1 MKTAL
6 SLVAGLVFAGLGASP
21 AWAQYYPPYG
31 GSYHA
36 ATAEESM
43 ANGMA
48 NVISSAGQANLL
60 NSAAARNYEEAR
72 SRDLDNRLKA
82 ENTYFEMR
90 KMNREY
96 VAAERGPKPTSEQ
109 MFRYAKE
116 RAPNRLNPNQLD
128 PLTGQISWPVVLEDD
143 TYKAHRDKLDELFAS
158 RAKYHGQL
166 GPQQYNEILKTTKAL
181 DAELKKHIREV
192 PPGDYTKAKSLIES
206 LGYEASLSAG

>member
-1 MKTAL
+1 MQTKLL
-6 SLVAGLVFAGLGASP
+6 SLAVLLFIAALVQPVL
-21 AWAQYYPPYG
+21 AQYPWG
-31 GSYHA
+31 GTYHA
-36 ATAEESM
+36 ATAEESF

-96 VAAERGPKPTSEQ
+96 VAAERGPKPTPEQ

-128 PLTGQISWPVVLEDD
+128 PLTGRISWPVVLEQDA
-143 TYKAHRDKLDELFAS
+143 YKAQREKLDELFAS

-166 GPQQYNEILKTTKAL
+166 APDQYFDLQKTAK
-181 DAELKKHIREV
+181 DMEAELKKHIKDY
-192 PPGDYTKAKSLIES
+192 PPTDYTRAKSLLES
-206 LGYEASLSAG
+206 LAYEASLSAG